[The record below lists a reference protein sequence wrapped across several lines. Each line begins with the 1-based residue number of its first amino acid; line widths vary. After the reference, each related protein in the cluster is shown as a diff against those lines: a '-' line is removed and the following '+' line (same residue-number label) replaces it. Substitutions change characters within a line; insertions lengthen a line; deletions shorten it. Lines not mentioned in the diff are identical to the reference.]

1 MSTPCRCK
9 WCEIDPLYIKYH
21 DTEWGVPV
29 HDDQKLFECLLLETF
44 QAGLSL
50 ITVLRKRE
58 NFRNAFDH
66 FDYHKIALYDEDKIQ
81 ELLQD
86 TGIVRNKLKV
96 RAAVSNAKAF
106 MEVQKEFGSFDKYIW
121 SFVDGTPI
129 QNHWATTKELPAT
142 TEISDILSKD
152 LKKRG
157 FKFVGST
164 IVYAHMQATGMV
176 NDHTIDC
183 FRYDVLTDHLK

>member
-9 WCEIDPLYIKYH
+9 WCEKDPLYIKYH

-44 QAGLSL
+44 QAGLSW

-58 NFRNAFDH
+58 NFRKAFDH
-66 FDYHKIALYDEDKIQ
+66 FDYHKIALYDEGKIQ

-96 RAAVSNAKAF
+96 RATVSNAKAF
-106 MEVQKEFGSFDKYIW
+106 WKYKKNLAHLINIYGLLSTENPFKTNGQQRKSFRPQQR
-121 SFVDGTPI
+121 FQT
-129 QNHWATTKELPAT
+129 
-142 TEISDILSKD
+142 
-152 LKKRG
+152 
-157 FKFVGST
+157 
-164 IVYAHMQATGMV
+164 
-176 NDHTIDC
+176 C
-183 FRYDVLTDHLK
+183 